1 MPSFNICN
9 YSACVYTYKCVWV
22 CMQICMPKKRL
33 SHIPNGACLINF
45 LQFVHKHTYLHMWH
59 ICSYMLQ
66 GCSCL
71 CAYYQSLG
79 CLAAYPVS
87 LPSHFPDSFTILF
100 ADCVVYDT
108 NEYKMNNKHAT
119 SKSSLI
125 GLCSTNKYAGI
136 LVHRYVKTV

>member
-79 CLAAYPVS
+79 CLAAWLPMLSACHRTSPIASPYYLLTALFMTLMSIKWIISMRQVS
-87 LPSHFPDSFTILF
+87 PPSLDYALRTSML
-100 ADCVVYDT
+100 
-108 NEYKMNNKHAT
+108 EY
-119 SKSSLI
+119 
-125 GLCSTNKYAGI
+125 
-136 LVHRYVKTV
+136 